1 MLISDVFC
9 VCWCFNSVM
18 FQKDINKVLNCTVI
32 LCYWMVLCSW
42 LVLPLVVHC
51 GWHECRGVFF
61 VCLLTAC
68 TPTRSWTST
77 SRVRWSVTWWTWL
90 DSACLTSMT
99 SYTVLMPHSPLQTW
113 GQWRGI
119 KGTSLPKT
127 DLFSM
132 YKWKTYGFCFKV
144 SHWFYIHFRN

>member
-1 MLISDVFC
+1 MQIHDVFC
-9 VCWCFNSVM
+9 VCSCFNSIM
-18 FQKDINKVLNCTVI
+18 FQQDINKVLNCTVI
-32 LCYWMVLCSW
+32 LCYWMVLCGW
-42 LVLPLVVHC
+42 LVLPVVDMNEE
-51 GWHECRGVFF
+51 GYF

-99 SYTVLMPHSPLQTW
+99 SYTVLTPHSPLQTW
-113 GQWRGI
+113 GKWKGI
-119 KGTSLPKT
+119 KGTNLPWT

-132 YKWKTYGFCFKV
+132 YTI
-144 SHWFYIHFRN
+144 IHSNERLMAFVLKYPIDFI